1 MHEMGIA
8 TSVLDAAQKEAER
21 HPGSKLLKVGLRV
34 GEWSGVDPDSLRF
47 CFEALLMGS
56 ENAPALDIEF
66 RPRQNR
72 CPTCGTIFAL
82 KDYQTDCPNC
92 GAAVTEPVSGTEL
105 ELAYVELEEP

>member
-8 TSVLDAAQKEAER
+8 ISIIEAAQQETER
-21 HPGSKLLKVGLRV
+21 HPGAKLLKVGVRI
-34 GEWSGVDPDSLRF
+34 GEWSGVDADSLRF
-47 CFEALLMGS
+47 CFEALMVGC
-56 ENAPALDIEF
+56 ENAPVLEIDF
-66 RPRQNR
+66 RPRKNC

-92 GAAVTEPVSGTEL
+92 GASVTEPISGTEL